1 MDIASVASVAG
12 SSVSLSIDRSGS
24 VEEARVSVGHETTS
38 SIVQLFRGKAKAI
51 FIPLSGNIRS
61 RRHIFVVKRDVVIF
75 ANAGWGR
82 TWGAIHWW
90 QFIAFTGDREV
101 VRHLVPHNIN
111 VVATEG
117 RNDRVVGRVEV
128 VVVDVYRGMGP
139 SLNAR
144 GSVTERGLRDDDILL
159 VTASVTVGDR
169 ICGCYPVDRTIHG
182 PLLS

>member
-1 MDIASVASVAG
+1 MITRQSRCSVAIIVCW
-12 SSVSLSIDRSGS
+12 SGS
-24 VEEARVSVGHETTS
+24 IKKPWISTGHVATTS
-38 SIVQLFRGKAKAI
+38 RDSFTRSDSQIILT
-51 FIPLSGNIRS
+51 PLQ
-61 RRHIFVVKRDVVIF
+61 RHIRTRQEIQIIKRYIVVLAQTRWS
-75 ANAGWGR
+75 WGGGLVHR
-82 TWGAIHWW
+82 W

-169 ICGCYPVDRTIHG
+169 ICGCYPVDRTIHS